1 MILQGFGLQPDETT
15 GELLELPLKYINN
28 ENCFK
33 EFEKEKDG
41 YIRPKSSP
49 RARISST
56 LYDGITDQIICT
68 KITCEAGDLCQ
79 KGQTKE
85 RDACLERRAK
95 CVRIKVFELFCNL

>member
-1 MILQGFGLQPDETT
+1 MILQGFGLQTDDTI
-15 GELLELPLKYINN
+15 GELLELPLKYIDN
-28 ENCFK
+28 EICFK

-85 RDACLERRAK
+85 RDACLERKAK
-95 CVRIKVFELFCNL
+95 CVRIKVVELFCNL